1 MSTKLKSRAFAL
13 AVLGLAMGG
22 ATGAHAQSANV
33 SGRLLLTGGVS
44 QVEGAA
50 GGGLSTWAVIGGYG
64 TQNQIGG
71 TGFYTKVT
79 LDDFNLTSFGGAI
92 GINNRVE
99 LSVAQQKFDLEQVG
113 AALGLGAGFT
123 IDQTTYGAK
132 LRLFG
137 DAVLEQD
144 SPLPQVSIGIEYK
157 DNEQDA
163 LVKSLGADSGN
174 GTDFYIAASKLYL
187 NQSLLLNGAVRF
199 TKANQFGILGFG
211 SARDDYS
218 AQFEGSFAYLLNPRL
233 AIGAE
238 VRTKPSN
245 LAVAKEETAYSAF
258 VAFAPTKNASLTLAY
273 ADLGNIVVG
282 KQRGLYAS
290 LQFGF

>member
-1 MSTKLKSRAFAL
+1 MSTKIKSRA
-13 AVLGLAMGG
+13 LGLAIVGLALLG
-22 ATGAHAQSANV
+22 AGSANAQSANAQAANV

-64 TQNQIGG
+64 TQNQIGA
-71 TGFYTKVT
+71 TGYYTKVT
-79 LDDFNLTSFGGAI
+79 LDDFNLTSFGGAV

-99 LSVAQQKFDLEQVG
+99 FSVAQQKFDLEQVG

-137 DAVLEQD
+137 DAILEQD
-144 SPLPQVSIGIEYK
+144 SPLPQVSIGIQYK

-187 NQSLLLNGAVRF
+187 NQSLLLNGAIRF

-211 SARDDYS
+211 SATDDYS

-233 AIGAE
+233 AIGGE
-238 VRTKPSN
+238 VRTKPNN

-258 VAFAPTKNASLTLAY
+258 IAFAPSKNASLTLAY
-273 ADLGNIVVG
+273 ADLEIGRAHV
-282 KQRGLYAS
+282 
-290 LQFGF
+290 

>member
-1 MSTKLKSRAFAL
+1 MKKTVKNAAMAMLI
-13 AVLGLAMGG
+13 LGCTCGG
-22 ATGAHAQSANV
+22 ITSANAQAANV

-71 TGFYTKVT
+71 TGYYTKVT

-99 LSVAQQKFDLEQVG
+99 FSIAQQKFDLEQVG

-137 DAVLEQD
+137 DAILEQD
-144 SPLPQVSIGIEYK
+144 SPLPQVSIGIQYK

-163 LVKSLGADSGN
+163 LVKSLGADSGD

-187 NQSLLLNGAVRF
+187 SQSLLLNGAIRF

-211 SARDDYS
+211 SADDDYS

-233 AIGAE
+233 AIGGE
-238 VRTKPSN
+238 VRTKPNN

>member
-1 MSTKLKSRAFAL
+1 MLTKLKLRALTL
-13 AVLGLAMGG
+13 AVFGLAVGG
-22 ATGAHAQSANV
+22 ATGANAQNANV

-50 GGGLSTWAVIGGYG
+50 GGGISTWAVIGGYG

-71 TGFYTKVT
+71 TGYYTKVT

-92 GINNRVE
+92 GINNRLE
-99 LSVAQQKFDLEQVG
+99 LSIAQQKFDLEQVG
-113 AALGLGAGFT
+113 ATLGLGAGFT

-144 SPLPQVSIGIEYK
+144 SPLPQVSIGVQYK
-157 DNEQDA
+157 DNEQDG
-163 LVKSLGADSGN
+163 LVKSLGAESGD

-211 SARDDYS
+211 SANDDYS
-218 AQFEGSFAYLLNPRL
+218 LQFEGSFAYLLNPRL

-238 VRTKPSN
+238 VRTKPNN
-245 LAVAKEETAYSAF
+245 LAVAKEEPAYSAF
-258 VAFAPTKNASLTLAY
+258 VAFAPSKNASLTLAY

>member
-1 MSTKLKSRAFAL
+1 MFKKIRAKAYIGALVLAAVGLSSTAQ
-13 AVLGLAMGG
+13 
-22 ATGAHAQSANV
+22 AQSVNT

-71 TGFYTKVT
+71 SGFYTKVT
-79 LDDFNLTSFGGAI
+79 LDDFNLTSFGGAV
-92 GINNRVE
+92 GINNRLE
-99 LSVAQQKFDLEQVG
+99 LSVAKQEFDLEAVG
-113 AALGLGAGFT
+113 AALGLGRGFT

-144 SPLPQVSIGIEYK
+144 SPLPQVSIGVQYK

-163 LVKSLGADSGN
+163 LVKALGADSGN

-187 NQSLLLNGAVRF
+187 SQSLLLNATLRF

-218 AQFEGSFAYLLNPRL
+218 AQFEGSFAYLLNRRL

-238 VRTKPSN
+238 IRTKPNN

-258 VAFAPTKNASLTLAY
+258 VAFAPTKNASVTLAY

>member
-1 MSTKLKSRAFAL
+1 MLKPTRAGAVAL
-13 AVLGLAMGG
+13 VAFGLA
-22 ATGAHAQSANV
+22 ASFTVSANAQTADT

-50 GGGLSTWAVIGGYG
+50 GGGLSTWAVIGGYA

-99 LSVAQQKFDLEQVG
+99 FSVAQQQFDLDAVG
-113 AALGLGAGFT
+113 AALGLGRGFT
-123 IDQTTYGAK
+123 INQNTYGAK

-144 SPLPQVSIGIEYK
+144 SPLPQVSIGVQYK
-157 DNEQDA
+157 DNKQDA

-211 SARDDYS
+211 SAHDDYS
-218 AQFEGSFAYLLNPRL
+218 AQFEGSFALLLNRRL
-233 AIGAE
+233 AIGGE
-238 VRTKPSN
+238 VRTKPNN

-258 VAFAPTKNASLTLAY
+258 VAFAPSKNASLTLAY

>member
-1 MSTKLKSRAFAL
+1 MFKKAKVSAL
-13 AVLGLAMGG
+13 ALAIIGLASVATSG
-22 ATGAHAQSANV
+22 ANAQSV
-33 SGRLLLTGGVS
+33 STSGRLLLTGGVS

-71 TGFYTKVT
+71 SGFYTKVT
-79 LDDFNLTSFGGAI
+79 LDDFNLTSFGGAV

-99 LSVAQQKFDLEQVG
+99 LSVAQQQFDLEDVG
-113 AALGLGAGFT
+113 AALGLGQGFT
-123 IDQTTYGAK
+123 INQNTYGVK
-132 LRLFG
+132 VRLFG

-144 SPLPQVSIGIEYK
+144 SPLPQVSVGIQYK
-157 DNEQDA
+157 DNKQDA
-163 LVKSLGADSGN
+163 LVKSLGADSGD

-211 SARDDYS
+211 SGDDDYS
-218 AQFEGSFAYLLNPRL
+218 AQFEGSFAYLLNRRL

-238 VRTKPSN
+238 VRTKPNN

-258 VAFAPTKNASLTLAY
+258 IAFAPTKNASVTLAY
-273 ADLGNIVVG
+273 AYLGNIVVG

>member
-1 MSTKLKSRAFAL
+1 MFKKAGAL
-13 AVLGLAMGG
+13 ALAIAVFGF
-22 ATGAHAQSANV
+22 ASAAHAQSV
-33 SGRLLLTGGVS
+33 TTSGRLLLTGGVS

-79 LDDFNLTSFGGAI
+79 LDDFNLTSFGGAV
-92 GINNRVE
+92 GINNRLE
-99 LSVAQQKFDLEQVG
+99 LSVAQQKFDLEAVG
-113 AALGLGAGFT
+113 AALGLGRGFT

-144 SPLPQVSIGIEYK
+144 SPLPQVSIGIQYK
-157 DNEQDA
+157 DNAEDA
-163 LVKSLGADSGN
+163 LVKSLGADSGD

-211 SARDDYS
+211 SADDDYS
-218 AQFEGSFAYLLNPRL
+218 AQFEGSFAYLLNRRL

-238 VRTKPSN
+238 VRTKPNN
-245 LAVAKEETAYSAF
+245 LAVAKEGSAFSAF
-258 VAFAPTKNASLTLAY
+258 VAFAPTKSASLTLAY

>member
-1 MSTKLKSRAFAL
+1 MIMTVKKRAL
-13 AVLGLAMGG
+13 ALAIGSLAFGG
-22 ATGAHAQSANV
+22 ASSAFAQSANV

-71 TGFYTKVT
+71 TGYYTKVT

-99 LSVAQQKFDLEQVG
+99 FSVAQQKFDLEQVG

-137 DAVLEQD
+137 DAILEQD
-144 SPLPQVSIGIEYK
+144 SPLPQVSIGIQYK

-187 NQSLLLNGAVRF
+187 GQSLLLNGAVRF

-211 SARDDYS
+211 SAKDDYS

-233 AIGAE
+233 AIGGE
-238 VRTKPSN
+238 VRTKPNN

>member
-1 MSTKLKSRAFAL
+1 MKNIQWAAAL
-13 AVLGLAMGG
+13 VITLMGLS
-22 ATGAHAQSANV
+22 HSAQAQNSGTSAGT

-79 LDDFNLTSFGGAI
+79 LDDFNLASFGGAV
-92 GINNRVE
+92 GINNRLE
-99 LSVAQQKFDLEQVG
+99 LSVAKQEFDLEAVG
-113 AALGLGAGFT
+113 AALGLGRGFT

-137 DAVLEQD
+137 DAILEQD
-144 SPLPQVSIGIEYK
+144 SPLPQVSIGVQYK

-187 NQSLLLNGAVRF
+187 NQSLLLNAAVRF

-211 SARDDYS
+211 SANDDYS
-218 AQFEGSFAYLLNPRL
+218 AQFEGSFAYLLNRRL

-238 VRTKPSN
+238 IRTKPNN

>member
-1 MSTKLKSRAFAL
+1 MLKLTRAGAVAL
-13 AVLGLAMGG
+13 VAFGLA
-22 ATGAHAQSANV
+22 ASFTVSANAQTADT

-99 LSVAQQKFDLEQVG
+99 FSVAQQQFDLEAVG
-113 AALGLGAGFT
+113 AALGLGRGFT
-123 IDQTTYGAK
+123 INQNTYGAK

-144 SPLPQVSIGIEYK
+144 SPLPQVSIGVQYK
-157 DNEQDA
+157 DNKQDA

-211 SARDDYS
+211 SANDDYS
-218 AQFEGSFAYLLNPRL
+218 AQFEGSFALLLNRRL
-233 AIGAE
+233 AIGGE
-238 VRTKPSN
+238 VRTKPNN

-258 VAFAPTKNASLTLAY
+258 VAFAPSKNASLTLAY